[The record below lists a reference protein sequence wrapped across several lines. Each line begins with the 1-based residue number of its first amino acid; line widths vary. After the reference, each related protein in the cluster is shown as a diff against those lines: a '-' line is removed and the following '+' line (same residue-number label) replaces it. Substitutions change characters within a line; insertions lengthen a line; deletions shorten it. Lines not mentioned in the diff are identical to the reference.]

1 MEVVYNNRYGDE
13 IKFNEKENGEVNML
27 GGAWMRF
34 MLDNN
39 NEDIVMVDPSGGP
52 YITIGTN
59 LNIFFNDGKDR
70 FVDKI
75 YLVGEQVIFKVK

>member
-1 MEVVYNNRYGDE
+1 MEVVYNNRHGDE
-13 IKFNEKENGEVNML
+13 IKFHEKEKGEVTML
-27 GGAWMRF
+27 GGKWMRV

-39 NEDIVMVDPSGGP
+39 KEDIVMVDPSGGP

-59 LNIFFNDGKDR
+59 LNIFFNDGNDR

-75 YLVGEQVIFKVK
+75 YLVEEQVIFKVK